1 MKGGIEHRVPLS
13 KPAISAL
20 NRVKRASNPK
30 PTDYLFPGGTPGSPL
45 SNMAM
50 LKLVKIVGGS
60 SDLTTHGLRT
70 TFRGWGSN
78 RTRVGHDALE
88 AALAHA
94 VTNKTVAAYHRSDLL
109 EKRIPLM
116 RRWAIYLRTEIRMA
130 KARASSA

>member
-1 MKGGIEHRVPLS
+1 M
-13 KPAISAL
+13 AI
-20 NRVKRASNPK
+20 
-30 PTDYLFPGGTPGSPL
+30 
-45 SNMAM
+45 
-50 LKLVKIVGGS
+50 LKLVKTVGGS

-78 RTRVGHDALE
+78 RTRVGHDVLE

-116 RRWAIYLRTEIRMA
+116 RRWAIYVRTDIRMA
-130 KARASSA
+130 KTAGSTE